1 MANTYKYKAVDSL
14 GMTVTGT
21 VEAADRTEAIVFL
34 KSKFPVVKSIT
45 NLGEK
50 GKGMSM
56 ELGDTRIKEDSISLL
71 CSQYS
76 IILNSGA
83 QVVESTN
90 LIANQTEDKKLQKI
104 LRGVSTDVM
113 AGKSLAAAFE
123 RNGGKDLPVTFYETV
138 RAGEDS
144 GNLAKAFTT
153 LKDYYQKSSKTAK
166 SVKSAMTYPIFV
178 VFIAIAVLVVVM
190 VKVIPSMTGTF
201 ASMGG
206 EIPGVTKALIAASDF
221 FIKNL
226 WLIIGGVAAVVVGYL
241 IIYNTKE
248 GRLAIDAHKLRSKIM
263 GKMTVANLAS
273 QFSTIL
279 GMLVASGLT
288 MTKALRIL
296 AKTFDNMAYQQA
308 ILNVANDVENGK
320 SLGASMRRQGVFPGT
335 LTEMV
340 ATGEETGNLENV
352 LATTG
357 EYYTNEAEMA
367 TKAFLGKLEPTMLM
381 FVAGFGGFIVIA
393 IYLPMFQMYDMF

>member
-14 GMTVTGT
+14 GMAVTGT
-21 VEAADRTEAIVFL
+21 VDAADRTEALVYL
-34 KSKFPVVKSIT
+34 KSRYPVVKSIT
-45 NLGEK
+45 NMGQK

-56 ELGDTRIKEDSISLL
+56 ELGDTKVSEDSLSLL

-90 LIANQTEDKKLQKI
+90 LIANQTEDKKLKKI
-104 LRGVSTDVM
+104 LQGVATDVV

-123 RNGGKDLPVTFYETV
+123 RNGGKDMPVTFYETI

-144 GNLAKAFTT
+144 GNLSKAFTT
-153 LKDYYQKSSKTAK
+153 LKDYFQKSSRTAK
-166 SVKSAMTYPIFV
+166 SVKGAMTYPIFV
-178 VFIAIAVLVVVM
+178 VFVAIAVLVVVM
-190 VKVIPSMTGTF
+190 VKVIPSMTATF
-201 ASMGG
+201 SSMGG
-206 EIPGVTKALIAASDF
+206 EIPGVTKALMAMSDF
-221 FIKNL
+221 FVKNM
-226 WLIIGGVAAVVVGYL
+226 WLIIGGVAAVVAGYL
-241 IIYNTKE
+241 VIYNTKD
-248 GRLAIDAHKLRSKIM
+248 GRLAIDAHKLRSKLM
-263 GKMTVANLAS
+263 GKMTTANLAA

-279 GMLVASGLT
+279 GMLVGSGLT

-296 AKTFDNMAYQQA
+296 AKTFENAAYQRA

-320 SLGASMRRQGVFPGT
+320 SLGASMRRQGIFPGT

-352 LATTG
+352 LSTTG
-357 EYYTNEAEMA
+357 EYYNNEAEMA
-367 TKAFLGKLEPTMLM
+367 TKAFLSKLEPTMLVL
-381 FVAGFGGFIVIA
+381 VAGFGGFIVIA